1 MPPMKATDE
10 QPNSDNS
17 QLLMAGTRQME
28 IEELSVTARKIDKPP
43 IRATECACTFC
54 TPLKSESSA
63 GPCNR
68 ASLMTSKVNSAEA
81 TKLSK
86 KENIY
91 FYQYKK
97 FGLAGSRSGQ
107 VAIRL
112 PHCNMTCYQ
121 HANTRLYRIQPGF
134 PTAMVLKREPHPPR
148 GPISN
153 KSAYAQARRDS
164 SKRP

>member
-28 IEELSVTARKIDKPP
+28 IEELSVTAKKIDKPP
-43 IRATECACTFC
+43 MRATECACTFC

-86 KENIY
+86 KENINFISTKISDLLY
-91 FYQYKK
+91 PDQAVSQNISPAPQHD
-97 FGLAGSRSGQ
+97 LLSA
-107 VAIRL
+107 
-112 PHCNMTCYQ
+112 HQ
-121 HANTRLYRIQPGF
+121 HAIVPDSARPSRLHRIKTLRPSALARF
-134 PTAMVLKREPHPPR
+134 AT
-148 GPISN
+148 N
-153 KSAYAQARRDS
+153 KQHGTGA
-164 SKRP
+164 PEF